1 LGVVELVHALLGLMT
16 PEILFSVFWAT
27 FLGIIVGM
35 LPGLTATMGIAL
47 LTGLTYQWESSNAIV
62 ILIAM
67 YVGAIYGGSRSAILV
82 NIPGTPANAATC
94 IDGHPLALQG
104 KAGEA
109 IGIATTSSFLGS
121 TIALFFMAFF
131 TPYLGLVALRFQS
144 FEFFWL
150 TLFGV
155 LICGNL
161 TAPEDPLKGWISG
174 FLGLFLA
181 MIGMEAIQ
189 AYPRFAYGTVDL
201 YGGVSMIPA
210 LVGIYGMTEVIQ
222 TTVEAHRRGHISQ
235 VGRVLPR
242 IRDLLRNWKNII
254 RSGLIGVFVGTI
266 PGVGE
271 NIASFVAYDFARRG
285 SKTPE
290 KFGKGS
296 VEGLTAAETGDNA
309 CVGGAIIPV
318 LVLAVPGSPPAA
330 VLLAA
335 MWLHGMRPGPLLVI
349 EAPHHIFEVSAMFL
363 LASLAMLILGLSM
376 VRIVV
381 KILKVP
387 TSILMPI
394 ILVLC
399 TVGSFAIAGRVFDI
413 LIMLLFGV
421 IGYPLRKMKF
431 PDAPLILGLILGPM
445 LDENLRRGL
454 ILNDGSLVPF
464 FTRPIS
470 VILIIMILMT
480 VFSRNRYLKQ
490 TIGRARDLVF
500 TPLRKFKGNAERK
513 RR

>member
-1 LGVVELVHALLGLMT
+1 LGAVELFNALLNLMT
-16 PEILFSVFWAT
+16 PQILFSVFWAT
-27 FLGIIVGM
+27 LLGIMVGM

-47 LTGLTYQWESSNAIV
+47 LTGLTFQWESANAII

-82 NIPGTPANAATC
+82 NIPGTPANAAAC
-94 IDGHPLALQG
+94 LDGHPLALQG

-109 IGIATTSSFLGS
+109 IGIATTSSFFGS
-121 TIALFFMAFF
+121 TIALFFLAFF
-131 TPYLGLVALRFQS
+131 TPYLGQIALHFQS

-161 TAPEDPLKGWISG
+161 TAPEDPLKGWIAG

-181 MIGMEAIQ
+181 MVGMDAIQ
-189 AYPRFAYGTVDL
+189 AYPRFAYRQVDL
-201 YGGVSMIPA
+201 YGGLSMIPA
-210 LVGIYGMTEVIQ
+210 LVGIYGMTEVIEA
-222 TTVEAHRRGHISQ
+222 TVEARQQGIIAQ
-235 VGRVLPR
+235 VRRVLPR
-242 IRDLLRNWKNII
+242 AKDLLENWKNII

-271 NIASFVAYDFARRG
+271 NIASFVSYDFARRA
-285 SKTPE
+285 SKHPE
-290 KFGKGS
+290 RFGKGA

-349 EAPHHIFEVSAMFL
+349 EAPNYIYEVSAMFL
-363 LASLAMLILGLSM
+363 LASVAMLVLGLSL
-376 VRIVV
+376 VRVFV
-381 KILKVP
+381 KILRVP
-387 TSILMPI
+387 TAVLMPI
-394 ILVLC
+394 VLVLC
-399 TVGSFAIAGRVFDI
+399 AVGSFAINGRVFDI
-413 LIMLLFGV
+413 LVMLLFGM

-431 PDAPLILGLILGPM
+431 PDAPLILGLILGEM

-454 ILNDGSLVPF
+454 ILFQGSLAPF
-464 FTRPIS
+464 FTRPICI
-470 VILIIMILMT
+470 ILILMILMT
-480 VFSRNRYLKQ
+480 VFGRYRVVQDARASLKRSILGLFKKQ
-490 TIGRARDLVF
+490 TR
-500 TPLRKFKGNAERK
+500 
-513 RR
+513 

>member
-1 LGVVELVHALLGLMT
+1 MGVIELLNALLGLMR
-16 PEILFSVFWAT
+16 PDILFSVFWAT

-47 LTGLTYQWESSNAIV
+47 LTGLTFQWEASNAIV

-67 YVGAIYGGSRSAILV
+67 YVGAIYGGSRSAILL

-131 TPYLGLVALRFQS
+131 TPYLGQIALRFQS

-174 FLGLFLA
+174 FLGLLLA
-181 MIGMEAIQ
+181 MIGMEVIQ
-189 AYPRFAYGTVDL
+189 AYPRFSYGTIDL
-201 YGGVSMIPA
+201 YGGISMIPA
-210 LVGIYGMTEVIQ
+210 LVGIYGMTEVIL
-222 TTVEAHRRGHISQ
+222 TMVEDQHRAKILQ
-235 VGRVLPR
+235 VGRVLPH
-242 IRDLLRNWKNII
+242 IKDLLVNWKNII
-254 RSGLIGVFVGTI
+254 RSGIIGVFVGAV

-271 NIASFVAYDFARRG
+271 NIASFVAYDFAHRA

-296 VEGLTAAETGDNA
+296 IEGLVAAETGDNA

-349 EAPHHIFEVSAMFL
+349 EAPHYIYEVSAMFF
-363 LASLAMLILGLSM
+363 LASVAMLILGLSM
-376 VRIVV
+376 VKVVV
-381 KILKVP
+381 KILRVP
-387 TSILMPI
+387 TSVLMPI

-399 TVGSFAIAGRVFDI
+399 VVGAFAISGRVFDI
-413 LIMLLFGV
+413 LIMLLFGL
-421 IGYPLRKMKF
+421 IGYPLRKMKY

-454 ILNDGSLVPF
+454 ILNNGSLIPF

-470 VILIIMILMT
+470 IVLIIFIIMT
-480 VFSRNRYLKQ
+480 LFSRSKIVKKAWTRMKFL
-490 TIGRARDLVF
+490 IFGRF
-500 TPLRKFKGNAERK
+500 RKST
-513 RR
+513 

>member
-1 LGVVELVHALLGLMT
+1 MGVVDLFNALLGLMT
-16 PEILFSVFWAT
+16 PGIIFSVLWAT

-47 LTGLTYQWESSNAIV
+47 LTGLTFQWESANAIV

-67 YVGAIYGGSRSAILV
+67 YVGAIYGGSRSAILL
-82 NIPGTPANAATC
+82 NIPGTPANAAAC
-94 IDGHPLALQG
+94 VDGHPLALQG

-131 TPYLGLVALRFQS
+131 TPYLGQIALRFQS

-161 TAPEDPLKGWISG
+161 TAPEDPLKGWLSG
-174 FLGLFLA
+174 FMGLFLA
-181 MIGMEAIQ
+181 MVGMDAIQ
-189 AYPRFAYGTVDL
+189 AYPRFAYGHVDL
-201 YGGVSMIPA
+201 YGGLSMIPA

-222 TTVEAHRRGHISQ
+222 TTVEAQRRGKIMQ
-235 VGRVLPR
+235 VRRVLPR
-242 IRDLLRNWKNII
+242 IRDLLTNWKNII
-254 RSGLIGVFVGTI
+254 RSGLIGTFVGTI

-271 NIASFVAYDFARRG
+271 NIASFVAYDFSRRA

-335 MWLHGMRPGPLLVI
+335 MWLHGMRPGPLLII
-349 EAPHHIFEVSAMFL
+349 EAPQYIYEVSAMFFM
-363 LASLAMLILGLSM
+363 ASVAMLILGLSL
-376 VRIVV
+376 VRIIV
-381 KILKVP
+381 KILHVP
-387 TSILMPI
+387 TAILMPI

-399 TVGSFAIAGRVFDI
+399 AVGSFAINGRVFDI
-413 LIMLLFGV
+413 LVMLLFGV
-421 IGYPLRKMKF
+421 IGYPLRKMNY

-454 ILNDGSLVPF
+454 ILNNGSLAPF
-464 FTRPIS
+464 FTRPICM
-470 VILIIMILMT
+470 ILIFFILMT
-480 VFSRNRYLKQ
+480 IFSRSDMLKRSMQ
-490 TIGRARDLVF
+490 F
-500 TPLRKFKGNAERK
+500 LRQSIAGIFRK
-513 RR
+513 ST

>member
-1 LGVVELVHALLGLMT
+1 MGIVDLVNALLGLMT
-16 PEILFSVFWAT
+16 PEILISVLWAT

-47 LTGLTYQWESSNAIV
+47 LTGLTFQWESANAIV

-82 NIPGTPANAATC
+82 NIPGTPANAAAC
-94 IDGHPLALQG
+94 LDGHPLALQG

-131 TPYLGLVALRFQS
+131 TPYLGQIALRFQS

-161 TAPEDPLKGWISG
+161 TAPEDPLKGWIAG
-174 FLGLFLA
+174 FIGLFLA
-181 MIGMEAIQ
+181 MVGMDAIQ
-189 AYPRFAYGTVDL
+189 AFPRFAYGQVDL
-201 YGGVSMIPA
+201 YGGLSMIPA
-210 LVGIYGMTEVIQ
+210 LVGVYGMTEVIY
-222 TTVEAHRRGHISQ
+222 TTVEAQRRGRIMQ
-235 VGRVLPR
+235 VRRVLPR
-242 IRDLLRNWKNII
+242 IRELIRNWKNII
-254 RSGLIGVFVGTI
+254 RSGLIGTFVGTI

-271 NIASFVAYDFARRG
+271 NIASFVAYDFARRA

-290 KFGKGS
+290 KFGKGA
-296 VEGLTAAETGDNA
+296 VEGLAAAETGDNA

-335 MWLHGMRPGPLLVI
+335 MWLHGMRPGPLLII
-349 EAPHHIFEVSAMFL
+349 EAPHYIFEVSAMFL
-363 LASLAMLILGLSM
+363 LASVAMLILGLSM
-376 VRIVV
+376 VRIIV
-381 KILKVP
+381 KILRVP
-387 TSILMPI
+387 TAILMPI

-399 TVGSFAIAGRVFDI
+399 AVGSFAINGRVFDI
-413 LIMLLFGV
+413 LVMLLFGI
-421 IGYPLRKMKF
+421 IGYPLRKMQY

-454 ILNDGSLVPF
+454 ILFEGSLIPF
-464 FTRPIS
+464 FSRPICI
-470 VILIIMILMT
+470 ILIIFILMT
-480 VFSRNRYLKQ
+480 LFSRSTILQRTMKILKQ
-490 TIGRARDLVF
+490 SITAMF
-500 TPLRKFKGNAERK
+500 RKKIT
-513 RR
+513 

>member
-1 LGVVELVHALLGLMT
+1 MGVIELLNALLGLMR
-16 PEILFSVFWAT
+16 PDILFSVFWAT

-47 LTGLTYQWESSNAIV
+47 LTGLTFQWESSNAIV

-67 YVGAIYGGSRSAILV
+67 YVGAIYGGSRSAILL

-131 TPYLGLVALRFQS
+131 TPYLGQIALRFQS

-174 FLGLFLA
+174 FLGLLLA
-181 MIGMEAIQ
+181 MIGMEVIQ
-189 AYPRFAYGTVDL
+189 AYPRFSYGTVDL
-201 YGGVSMIPA
+201 YGGISMIPA
-210 LVGIYGMTEVIQ
+210 LVGIYGMTEVIL
-222 TTVEAHRRGHISQ
+222 TMVEDQHRAKILQ

-242 IRDLLRNWKNII
+242 IKDLLVNWKNII
-254 RSGLIGVFVGTI
+254 RSGIIGVFVGAV

-271 NIASFVAYDFARRG
+271 NIASFVAYDFAHRA

-296 VEGLTAAETGDNA
+296 IEGLVAAETGDNA

-349 EAPHHIFEVSAMFL
+349 EAPHYIYEVSAMFL
-363 LASLAMLILGLSM
+363 LASVAMLILGLSM
-376 VRIVV
+376 VKVVV
-381 KILKVP
+381 KILRVP
-387 TSILMPI
+387 TSVLMPI

-399 TVGSFAIAGRVFDI
+399 VVGAFAISGRVFDI
-413 LIMLLFGV
+413 LIMLLFGL
-421 IGYPLRKMKF
+421 IGYPLRKMKY

-454 ILNDGSLVPF
+454 ILNNGSLIPF

-470 VILIIMILMT
+470 IVLVIFIIMTL
-480 VFSRNRYLKQ
+480 FSRSKIVKKAWTRMKFL
-490 TIGRARDLVF
+490 IFGRF
-500 TPLRKFKGNAERK
+500 RKST
-513 RR
+513 

>member
-1 LGVVELVHALLGLMT
+1 LGVVELVNAILGLMT
-16 PEILFSVFWAT
+16 PQILFSVFWAT

-131 TPYLGLVALRFQS
+131 TPYLGLVALRFHS

-174 FLGLFLA
+174 FLGIFLA

-201 YGGVSMIPA
+201 YGGISMIPA

-222 TTVEAHRRGHISQ
+222 STVEAQRRRKILQ

-242 IRDLLRNWKNII
+242 IKDLVTNWVNII
-254 RSGLIGVFVGTI
+254 RSGLIGVFVGTV

-271 NIASFVAYDFARRG
+271 NIASFVAYDFARRA

-296 VEGLTAAETGDNA
+296 IEGLTAAETGDNA

-349 EAPHHIFEVSAMFL
+349 EAPNYIYEVSAMFF
-363 LASLAMLILGLSM
+363 LASVAMLILGLSM
-376 VRIVV
+376 VKIVV

-464 FTRPIS
+464 FSRPIS
-470 VILIIMILMT
+470 VILIFMILMT
-480 VFSRNRYLKQ
+480 VLSRNRYLKQ
-490 TIGRARDLVF
+490 AVGRVKSSVF
-500 TPLRKFKGNAERK
+500 GLFHSKKPG
-513 RR
+513 

>member
-1 LGVVELVHALLGLMT
+1 MGAIELVKAIWELMT
-16 PEILFSVFWAT
+16 PNILFSVFWAT
-27 FLGIIVGM
+27 FLGITVGM

-47 LTGLTYQWESSNAIV
+47 LTTLTFQWESTNAIV

-94 IDGHPLALQG
+94 IDGHPLAMQG

-109 IGIATTSSFLGS
+109 IGIATTSSFFGS

-131 TPYLGLVALRFQS
+131 TPYLGQIALGFQS

-161 TAPEDPLKGWISG
+161 TAPEDPLKGWIAG

-181 MIGMEAIQ
+181 MIGMDAIQ
-189 AYPRFAYGTVDL
+189 AHGRFTYGSIDL
-201 YGGVSMIPA
+201 SGGLSMIPA
-210 LVGIYGMTEVIQ
+210 LVGVYGMTEVIQ
-222 TTVEAHRRGHISQ
+222 TTVETQKQAKIVQ
-235 VGRVLPR
+235 VKRVIPR
-242 IRDLLRNWKNII
+242 LSDITSNWKNII
-254 RSGLIGVFVGTI
+254 RSGVTGVFVGAI

-271 NIASFVAYDFARRG
+271 NIASFVAYDMAQRA

-296 VEGLTAAETGDNA
+296 IEGLTAAETGDNA

-335 MWLHGMRPGPLLVI
+335 MWLHDMRPGPLLVI
-349 EAPHHIFEVSAMFL
+349 EAPNYIYEVSAMFF
-363 LASLAMLILGLSM
+363 LASLAMLILGLLM
-376 VRIVV
+376 VRAFV
-381 KILKVP
+381 KVLEVP
-387 TSILMPI
+387 PTTLMPI

-399 TVGSFAIAGRVFDI
+399 AVGSFAIHGRVFDI
-413 LIMLLFGV
+413 MVMLVFGL
-421 IGYPLRKMKF
+421 IGYPLRKMKY

-454 ILNDGSLVPF
+454 ILNQGDPTPF

-470 VILIIMILMT
+470 LILIVLILLT
-480 VFSRNRYLKQ
+480 VLTRNRRFKQGVHNLKSAALKPFK
-490 TIGRARDLVF
+490 RAD
-500 TPLRKFKGNAERK
+500 G
-513 RR
+513 

>member
-1 LGVVELVHALLGLMT
+1 MGVVELVNALWGLMT

-47 LTGLTYQWESSNAIV
+47 LTGLTFQWESSNAIV
-62 ILIAM
+62 ILIAI
-67 YVGAIYGGSRSAILV
+67 YVGAIYGGSRSAILL

-131 TPYLGLVALRFQS
+131 TPYLGQVALRFQS

-201 YGGVSMIPA
+201 YGGISMIPA

-222 TTVEAHRRGHISQ
+222 TTVEAQRRGKILQ

-242 IRDLLRNWKNII
+242 IRDLLINWKNII
-254 RSGLIGVFVGTI
+254 RSGLIGVFVGAV

-271 NIASFVAYDFARRG
+271 NIASFVAYDFARR
-285 SKTPE
+285 
-290 KFGKGS
+290 
-296 VEGLTAAETGDNA
+296 
-309 CVGGAIIPV
+309 
-318 LVLAVPGSPPAA
+318 
-330 VLLAA
+330 
-335 MWLHGMRPGPLLVI
+335 
-349 EAPHHIFEVSAMFL
+349 
-363 LASLAMLILGLSM
+363 ASI
-376 VRIVV
+376 
-381 KILKVP
+381 
-387 TSILMPI
+387 
-394 ILVLC
+394 
-399 TVGSFAIAGRVFDI
+399 D
-413 LIMLLFGV
+413 
-421 IGYPLRKMKF
+421 
-431 PDAPLILGLILGPM
+431 
-445 LDENLRRGL
+445 
-454 ILNDGSLVPF
+454 
-464 FTRPIS
+464 
-470 VILIIMILMT
+470 
-480 VFSRNRYLKQ
+480 
-490 TIGRARDLVF
+490 
-500 TPLRKFKGNAERK
+500 
-513 RR
+513 